1 MATVEIKWGVVGDG
15 IAVSGVKKRGS
26 TLLVSSRRC
35 SSPQD
40 TIACNGEK
48 DEKFSFVLFDRGTD
62 RERRRI
68 FLLLVG
74 TADQLVGA
82 I

>member
-35 SSPQD
+35 SPPQD
-40 TIACNGEK
+40 TIACNGKK